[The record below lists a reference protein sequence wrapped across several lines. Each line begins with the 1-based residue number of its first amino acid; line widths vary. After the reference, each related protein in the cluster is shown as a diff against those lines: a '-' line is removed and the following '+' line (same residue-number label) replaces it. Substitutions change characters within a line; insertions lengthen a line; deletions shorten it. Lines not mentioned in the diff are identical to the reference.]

1 MDKQSMRQRIKA
13 ELSILDRL
21 TYEQYSF
28 QIARRLFALKEWQ
41 EAQTVAITVSNMPEV
56 DTWQI
61 IRQGWIEGKRIVVP
75 KCIPAERGMNFHE
88 LTAFTELETVYS
100 GLYEPVPSCTSIV
113 DRSRMDLILVPG
125 LAFSRSGS
133 RLGFGGGYYD
143 RFLASYNGK
152 TAALAFS
159 QQLVE
164 ELPKEPHDLPVKK
177 ILTEEEVILCTPSC
191 E

>member
-1 MDKQSMRQRIKA
+1 MRQQVKE
-13 ELSILDRL
+13 ELSKIDRL

-28 QIARRLFALKEWQ
+28 QIARHLFSLPEWQ
-41 EAQTVAITVSNMPEV
+41 EAETIAVTVSNVPEV

-61 IRQGWIEGKRIVVP
+61 IRQGWIEGKRVVVP
-75 KCIPAERGMNFHE
+75 KCVPAERGLNFHE
-88 LTAFTELETVYS
+88 LTAFTELETVYY
-100 GLYEPVPSCTSIV
+100 GLYEPAPLRTYPV
-113 DRSRMDLILVPG
+113 DRSQMDLILVPG

-143 RFLASYNGK
+143 RFLEGYNGK

-164 ELPKEPHDLPVKK
+164 KLPKEPHDLPVKK
-177 ILTEEEVILCTPSC
+177 IITEQEVIFCNLAC